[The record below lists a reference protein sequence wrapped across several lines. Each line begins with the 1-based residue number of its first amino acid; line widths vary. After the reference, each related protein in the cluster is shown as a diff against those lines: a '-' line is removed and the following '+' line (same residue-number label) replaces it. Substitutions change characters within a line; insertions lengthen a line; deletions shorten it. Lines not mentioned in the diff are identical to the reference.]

1 MLATTGDHTR
11 NILDEEGAVA
21 AEMGGQLQ
29 QSALGELEPT
39 GVMDGPKGEG
49 AVCTSTPQSASH
61 GQDLVKQQV
70 QSRKLVPLRQQRMCP
85 HHQVVLD
92 GPWDVQ
98 PRERGPQ
105 RASRNLWVHHHFED
119 VRPCKRQENALKCM
133 ESVGTSTEDVE
144 AEIEFGRG
152 EEDHVRN

>member
-1 MLATTGDHTR
+1 MLSTASDQTR

-21 AEMGGQLQ
+21 AKLGGQFQ
-29 QSALGELEPT
+29 QNVLGELEST

-61 GQDLVKQQV
+61 GQDLVQQQV
-70 QSRKLVPLRQQRMCP
+70 QSWKLVILSQQRMCP

-92 GPWDVQ
+92 CPGNGQ
-98 PRERGPQ
+98 PCERGPQ